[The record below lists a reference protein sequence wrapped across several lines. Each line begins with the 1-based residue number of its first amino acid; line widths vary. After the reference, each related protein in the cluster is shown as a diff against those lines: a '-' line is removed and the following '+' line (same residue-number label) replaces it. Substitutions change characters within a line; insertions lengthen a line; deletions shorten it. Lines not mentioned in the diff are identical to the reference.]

1 MSDMSE
7 AIAEFLIE
15 SHENLDRLDN
25 DLLKLEEHPDDA
37 ETLASIFRTI
47 HTIKGTCGFLGYSSL
62 ESVTHVGENLL
73 GKLRDGSLSLTEAI
87 TEGMLHMV
95 DAVREMLAIV
105 ESSGTDGNG
114 DYSDLI
120 AELSNLLDPGAAPA
134 PASPAA
140 EAAPEV
146 VEEREAV
153 QELTAQPE
161 PQPVQ
166 PQAAAPVAE
175 TAESAPAGGGR
186 GVADSKIRVDVEQ
199 LDKLMTLVGELVL
212 ARNQILQYQPANE
225 DAGFVATTQRL
236 NLITTELQEGVMKT
250 RMQPIE
256 TLWSKLPRV
265 VRDLAKQCGKKM
277 QLVMEGKETDL
288 DKTILEAIKDPLT
301 HIVRNSVDHGVEDP
315 ETRVQR
321 GKPDRKSVV

>member
-114 DYSDLI
+114 D
-120 AELSNLLDPGAAPA
+120 
-134 PASPAA
+134 
-140 EAAPEV
+140 
-146 VEEREAV
+146 
-153 QELTAQPE
+153 
-161 PQPVQ
+161 
-166 PQAAAPVAE
+166 
-175 TAESAPAGGGR
+175 
-186 GVADSKIRVDVEQ
+186 
-199 LDKLMTLVGELVL
+199 
-212 ARNQILQYQPANE
+212 
-225 DAGFVATTQRL
+225 
-236 NLITTELQEGVMKT
+236 
-250 RMQPIE
+250 
-256 TLWSKLPRV
+256 
-265 VRDLAKQCGKKM
+265 
-277 QLVMEGKETDL
+277 
-288 DKTILEAIKDPLT
+288 
-301 HIVRNSVDHGVEDP
+301 
-315 ETRVQR
+315 
-321 GKPDRKSVV
+321 